1 MGSTRCSRVESS
13 HPSAPSPRSMQTS
26 LFTGTPARRS
36 RKEQSIGLPTCVV
49 CASCMLQSC
58 RCEHRRLSQELIGH
72 GTHDVHR
79 LLLSLHD
86 VSRLGILRQA
96 LERAHELARLLCLR
110 LELLVLSHAILELL
124 LAARGLDVLDAHVDA
139 LVKDTTLEHLVDE
152 DTHGGLSDVP
162 HTAGTA
168 VVVPVGHTLVDG
180 AVDLDVHEVTQLVG
194 GQVSLHGGKAMV
206 AKPLGEHVARVATHA
221 TSPTAPHLCRSH
233 TPPC

>member
-1 MGSTRCSRVESS
+1 MRAGAEADQQRVD
-13 HPSAPSPRSMQTS
+13 R
-26 LFTGTPARRS
+26 G
-36 RKEQSIGLPTCVV
+36 
-49 CASCMLQSC
+49 
-58 RCEHRRLSQELIGH
+58 
-72 GTHDVHR
+72 
-79 LLLSLHD
+79 
-86 VSRLGILRQA
+86 
-96 LERAHELARLLCLR
+96 ERAGEPDAEAPQRVVVDDHAHQHQPQPLAVVELAQRH
-110 LELLVLSHAILELL
+110 LEPGDPGVGL
-124 LAARGLDVLDAHVDA
+124 LDVLDAHVDA

-233 TPPC
+233 THAHATLSLLIS

>member
-1 MGSTRCSRVESS
+1 M
-13 HPSAPSPRSMQTS
+13 
-26 LFTGTPARRS
+26 
-36 RKEQSIGLPTCVV
+36 
-49 CASCMLQSC
+49 
-58 RCEHRRLSQELIGH
+58 
-72 GTHDVHR
+72 
-79 LLLSLHD
+79 
-86 VSRLGILRQA
+86 
-96 LERAHELARLLCLR
+96 
-110 LELLVLSHAILELL
+110 
-124 LAARGLDVLDAHVDA
+124 LDAHVDA

-233 TPPC
+233 THAHATLSLLISFQNVVRMKEHIFFFRAGSPFKMTDCSLSNICTAFQPGHKMPRN